1 MWSEGHYPAIA
12 EVLMPVARALV
23 DACAISAGQ
32 EVLDVAA
39 GTGNVAVVAAE
50 EGASVVASDLT
61 PTLIDLGRARSAE
74 AGLDIEWVEADA
86 EALPFEDARFD
97 CVTSTFGAMFAPRPE
112 VVARELFRV
121 VRPGNTVGMANWTP
135 EGFQGQLFARRSRY
149 GPALPEGVPAPGEWG
164 REEVV
169 QERFE
174 GLAGTLSLE
183 RRTVPFEA
191 ESPEALWSF
200 FEENAGP
207 AVLARKML
215 PAERY
220 GEMREDGLALIREWN
235 KASDGSVVIDAEY
248 LLVVARRRG

>member
-1 MWSEGHYPAIA
+1 MWSEGNYPAIA
-12 EVLMPVARALV
+12 EVLLPVARALV

-32 EVLDVAA
+32 ELLDVAA
-39 GTGNVAVVAAE
+39 GTGNVAVLAAE

-61 PTLIDLGRARSAE
+61 PALIELGRARSAE
-74 AGLDIEWVEADA
+74 AGLDIEWAEADA

-97 CVTSTFGAMFAPRPE
+97 CVTSSFGAMFAPRPE
-112 VVARELFRV
+112 VVAREMFRV

-149 GPALPEGVPAPGEWG
+149 GPPLPEGVPPAGDWG

-169 QERFE
+169 RERFD
-174 GLAGTLSLE
+174 GLAATVDLE

-207 AVLARKML
+207 AVMARKML
-215 PAERY
+215 PETTYA
-220 GEMREDGLALIREWN
+220 EMREDGLALVREWN
-235 KASDGSVVIDAEY
+235 TAGDRSVVIDAEY